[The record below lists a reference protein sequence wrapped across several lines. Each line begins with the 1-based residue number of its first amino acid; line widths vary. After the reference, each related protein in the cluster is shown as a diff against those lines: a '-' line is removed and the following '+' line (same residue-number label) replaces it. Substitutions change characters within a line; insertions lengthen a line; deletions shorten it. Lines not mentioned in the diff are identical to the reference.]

1 MSISEIERNM
11 AVYLAHPFLDL
22 PCATR
27 SCTQHGLLPIYSFL
41 RDNRVILRTMNY
53 CQTQKPSLLLK
64 TRFVKE
70 VVQKHELFAQ
80 TYDFAFRLRQKIV
93 EITKAITESGVDIIF
108 IKAFNELP
116 LDSHN
121 FDILVKKQNIVY
133 AKKILEK
140 LGFKELV
147 RLREPFKWFYRRVDD
162 DLVISVHLHTKVAWE
177 GVEFVDSDGLWDKYR
192 EIKIHDVKI
201 GFPSSEH
208 HLLITVAH
216 AFFEN
221 QGLKLCDLMYIAEAL
236 QSGEEIDWGYI
247 ADWCVSDHWFKA
259 FCTFLQLADHAY
271 KSFYGKRLFE
281 EKIYKILAKK
291 GNIDS
296 ALAKKLIDQFDK
308 GKNLPVKI
316 PISAVAFAFISKVFK
331 TSGKS
336 FIEKIGKV
344 SSSCRHYIRR
354 RMPLRREL
362 PTFLI
367 CFSGQDGTGKT
378 THAKCL
384 QNELLKTVHVM
395 NDELVEKD
403 FRVKYV
409 WSRGIGLTFEPLLR
423 IIRLLLLGNKSPSMG
438 EYVSKRERLLKMEP
452 ITNLWAHA
460 ILIDELLQLLIK
472 VKIPLLFRQN
482 VVCDRYIY
490 DALIDVECDLGQNV
504 SKVSEKIIRDL
515 LPKPKTTFITDTGST
530 EIMRRKKSL
539 EFEVVQC
546 KRKKYLAY
554 LHGERFILVDTKNS
568 LQQNKK
574 EILSRV
580 LETMMT

>member
-1 MSISEIERNM
+1 
-11 AVYLAHPFLDL
+11 
-22 PCATR
+22 
-27 SCTQHGLLPIYSFL
+27 
-41 RDNRVILRTMNY
+41 
-53 CQTQKPSLLLK
+53 
-64 TRFVKE
+64 VKE

-80 TYDFAFRLRQKIV
+80 TYDFASRLRQKIV

-121 FDILVKKQNIVY
+121 FDILMKKQNIVH

-192 EIKIHDVKI
+192 EIKIDDVKI

-236 QSGEEIDWGYI
+236 QSGEEIDWSYI

-259 FCTFLQLADHAY
+259 FYTFLQLADHAY
-271 KSFYGKRLFE
+271 KSFYGERLFE

-291 GNIDS
+291 GKIDS
-296 ALAKKLIDQFDK
+296 APAKKLIDQFDK

-316 PISAVAFAFISKVFK
+316 PISAVAFVFINKVFK
-331 TSGKS
+331 TSGRPLT
-336 FIEKIGKV
+336 EKIGKV
-344 SSSCRHYIRR
+344 SSSGWHYIKR

-362 PTFLI
+362 PTSLI

-384 QNELLKTVHVM
+384 QNELLKTIHIM

-423 IIRLLLLGNKSPSMG
+423 IIRLLLLGNKSPSVG
-438 EYVSKRERLLKMEP
+438 EYLSKRERLLKTKP
-452 ITNLWAHA
+452 VTNLWAHV

-490 DALIDVECDLGQNV
+490 DALVDVECDLGQNV
-504 SKVSEKIIRDL
+504 NKILEKIIRDL
-515 LPKPKTTFITDTGST
+515 LPKPTITFITDTEPT

-546 KRKKYLAY
+546 KRKKYLAC